1 MVPAGYRR
9 PVVHESPRVARGP
22 ARLER
27 NATFHAEA
35 ASARAARRL
44 LREVLEEAGKPSW
57 SDAGELAVSE
67 IVTNAAL
74 HAHTDIDLRI
84 GVYDDE
90 VCVEVRDRNP
100 ALPMLRDYDDEATTG
115 RGMGLVALLATSC
128 GVEPLG
134 ADGKVV
140 WFCVGDASVDRDAD
154 ALLDA
159 WDVDESSA
167 EAGATPSDDCTTVV
181 LRSMPATLWLS
192 ARQHHDAIIRELVL
206 YLAERPDLQVDV
218 ASADRARSLISE
230 TLVREIERARA
241 AGTARTAVPLGHPS
255 PLPTVPQDLDLLV
268 SVPPDAVECFGTLQD
283 VLDLA
288 ESLAVCGDLFSRPA
302 LPEIVAVRD
311 WACEQV
317 IAQAAGAPPAQW
329 PGTEQEQFETAVHD
343 RAYVDRP
350 NWDRRVVTDA
360 STPVVAADE
369 ANRIIAVSDALASLV
384 GWDADELVGR
394 RVVTLVPPRFREAH
408 VAGFSRHLSTGEAHV
423 LGVPIDLPVLA
434 RDGSEIICRFR
445 IELAPPTTGR
455 AVYIAWLEPLGSA

>member
-1 MVPAGYRR
+1 M
-9 PVVHESPRVARGP
+9 VHENPRAARGP
-22 ARLER
+22 ALLER
-27 NATFHAEA
+27 RATFHAEA

-44 LREVLEEAGKPSW
+44 LREVLEEAGRPSW

-90 VCVEVRDRNP
+90 VCVEVRDHNP
-100 ALPMLRDYDDEATTG
+100 ALPVRRDYDDEATTG
-115 RGMGLVALLATSC
+115 RGMGLVALLARSC

-140 WFCVGDASVDRDAD
+140 WFCVGDAPAERDAD

-159 WDVDESSA
+159 WDIDEWP
-167 EAGATPSDDCTTVV
+167 EATATPDDDCTTVV

-192 ARQHHDAIIRELVL
+192 TRQHHDAIIRELVL
-206 YLAERPDLQVDV
+206 YLAERPDQVDV
-218 ASADRARSLISE
+218 AAADRARALISE

-241 AGTARTAVPLGHPS
+241 AGTARTALPPGHPS
-255 PLPTVPQDLDLLV
+255 PLPTVPQDLDLHLA
-268 SVPPDAVECFGTLQD
+268 VPVDAVECFATMQD

-288 ESLAVCGDLFSRPA
+288 ESLAVSGELFTRPA

-317 IAQAAGAPPAQW
+317 VAQAVGAPPAPW
-329 PGTEQEQFETAVHD
+329 AGTAQERFETTVHD
-343 RAYVDRP
+343 REDANRP
-350 NWDRRVVTDA
+350 DWDRGIVTDA
-360 STPVVAADE
+360 STPVVAADD

-434 RDGSEIICRFR
+434 RDGSEIVCRFR

-455 AVYIAWLEPLGSA
+455 AVYIAWLEPLGSG